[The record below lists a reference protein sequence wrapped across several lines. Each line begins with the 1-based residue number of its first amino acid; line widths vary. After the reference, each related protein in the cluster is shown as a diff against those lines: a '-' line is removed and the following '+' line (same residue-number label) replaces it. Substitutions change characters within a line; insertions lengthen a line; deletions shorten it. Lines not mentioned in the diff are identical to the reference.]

1 MQCKF
6 IKYFNVCISILLF
19 LRILIN
25 ILNVW
30 EDSFSFCWSA
40 RNLLRCL
47 NLTVHWASEYCNEVK
62 KDFLNVW
69 ELILHACTRCFF
81 KGSIYKQISKLHLEN
96 RVQKEWYLDNYN
108 TCYILRSWILTLH
121 EVIIRYIR
129 IIWIRSTRGTLV

>member
-1 MQCKF
+1 MYIKLLEVLLQC
-6 IKYFNVCISILLF
+6 KYFNVCISILPF

-69 ELILHACTRCFF
+69 ELILHVCTRCFF
-81 KGSIYKQISKLHLEN
+81 KWSIYKQVSKLHLEN
-96 RVQKEWYLDNYN
+96 RVQKEWYLDNYDKHN
-108 TCYILRSWILTLH
+108 YICILYFAILAFNVAGSNH
-121 EVIIRYIR
+121 
-129 IIWIRSTRGTLV
+129 